1 MKQLRR
7 SSTSS
12 LSPTVNSSSKKKESG
27 SASWVLG
34 RVRRIKRCSSNVL
47 IPSVDNTSLLPPLQS
62 QTILRTS
69 KSANFLVSP
78 GITQTTNNGSDSNT
92 TDGGGDDAYS
102 SSSCSSFSLLVT
114 PKAVL
119 QLEKFDDDLDLI
131 GCHHQ
136 NHSSS
141 SSSSSPS
148 TNRTAFIERVDRNN
162 YSKVCF
168 IGRGCYADVCMVTN
182 SNTKE
187 NFALKSLNP
196 KRIKDPETL
205 LKAATDFAMEA
216 KHLSELDHENI
227 IKLKGICSTSFSQSF
242 TGGTEEGYFLIL
254 DLLEE
259 VLSDRLERWRK
270 DARKASYETKW
281 SLAKPKLNI
290 KKMYGRMENV
300 ALGIVKGM
308 IYLHEK
314 GIVMRDLKPQNIGF
328 DEGGTVRLFDFGMAR
343 KLEDCDN
350 DDICGSPRY
359 DII

>member
-69 KSANFLVSP
+69 KSANFLVSR

-92 TDGGGDDAYS
+92 TDGGGDDAHS
-102 SSSCSSFSLLVT
+102 SSSCSSFSLLAT

-119 QLEKFDDDLDLI
+119 QLEKFDVDLELI
-131 GCHHQ
+131 GCHH
-136 NHSSS
+136 HH
-141 SSSSSPS
+141 
-148 TNRTAFIERVDRNN
+148 IERVDRNN

-216 KHLSELDHENI
+216 KHLNELDHENI
-227 IKLKGICSTSFSQSF
+227 IKLRGICSTSFSQSF
-242 TGGTEEGYFLIL
+242 TEGTEKGYFLIL

-281 SLAKPKLNI
+281 LSLI
-290 KKMYGRMENV
+290 H
-300 ALGIVKGM
+300 I
-308 IYLHEK
+308 
-314 GIVMRDLKPQNIGF
+314 
-328 DEGGTVRLFDFGMAR
+328 
-343 KLEDCDN
+343 
-350 DDICGSPRY
+350 
-359 DII
+359 